1 MMVIDIISANV
12 AITLVKLCKLS
23 GNAGIKHTVSIIMRA
38 YFNDYLRATVNH
50 DDLAVF
56 VLIRGAVLTE
66 RELEISNWLA

>member
-1 MMVIDIISANV
+1 M
-12 AITLVKLCKLS
+12 S
-23 GNAGIKHTVSIIMRA
+23 GNAGIKHTVFIIMRA

-66 RELEISNWLA
+66 RELEINNW